1 MNRINDDDYQNYIV
15 KVEGQREFADLG
27 DTEYQPVLDLIF
39 HESNV
44 DGLPVVFS
52 TNRDFS
58 RLDDTITQTPSY
70 LKLCGSLQPEID
82 YLAKVLGGLLQSF
95 PDESIDSLLYE
106 YIEKMPG
113 IEGKLT
119 EEVLNTIKAKASTE
133 EYSKSEQP
141 NSQIL
146 SPVGTRRIFQFMG
159 NSETRKDI

>member
-1 MNRINDDDYQNYIV
+1 M
-15 KVEGQREFADLG
+15 
-27 DTEYQPVLDLIF
+27 
-39 HESNV
+39 

-133 EYSKSEQP
+133 EYSKSE
-141 NSQIL
+141 
-146 SPVGTRRIFQFMG
+146 
-159 NSETRKDI
+159 